1 MICKDNW
8 RTEEE
13 AKDVMEGEGSFLSRS
28 LEDLSDAGVQLSS
41 EVEHL
46 LRGLSSL
53 GSSGVEVVVEH
64 LQNTREGGGKRVSGR
79 ALATFVLSL
88 ETRNVGRK
96 DSPPW
101 CREVLQQTQGGTELP
116 RPAFRTRESR

>member
-8 RTEEE
+8 RTKEE
-13 AKDVMEGEGSFLSRS
+13 AKDGMEGEGSSLSRS

-64 LQNTREGGGKRVSGR
+64 LHNTREGGGKRVSGR
-79 ALATFVLSL
+79 SRSRHVRSFARDAKC
-88 ETRNVGRK
+88 RKGRLTSMVSRGPPA
-96 DSPPW
+96 DSGW
-101 CREVLQQTQGGTELP
+101 N
-116 RPAFRTRESR
+116 